1 MKTKIIYS
9 MLATMIISSSCE
21 QEIVGQKIE
30 NTPTNNYELLWKD
43 FSEYYGQFEVKNIDW
58 DSINVVTRP
67 LVNDDMNEE
76 EFYGIIT
83 NMLSVL
89 NDPHVTLYPTTPDLP
104 RWSIDL
110 DQGVKTIDD
119 FSYDLV
125 KEKYVKQ
132 WFNQSGPIQHGL
144 LENNIGY
151 IHIDQFEA
159 GLKNTKKIMTGIL
172 KDLQSTN
179 GLVIDIRD
187 TPGGRDPEAQLI
199 ASYFTTEK
207 QLYMTSRKKTGPGR
221 NDFSDPLEWYINP
234 MEKLYKSPIV
244 LLTTRYTMS
253 GAETFSLAMKTLDQV
268 VHVGDTTG
276 GAFSDDIM
284 REMYN
289 GWLYAI
295 SVGDYRD
302 RNGISYEGRGL
313 PPDKVIENTPE
324 EISQGTDKALEL
336 CHSIFEQLART
347 PEISCL

>member
-1 MKTKIIYS
+1 MKTQIIYS
-9 MLATMIISSSCE
+9 AFALMIISSSCQ
-21 QEIVGQKIE
+21 QEIIGQEIE

-43 FSEYYGQFEVKNIDW
+43 FDEYYGQFEVKNINW
-58 DSINVVTRP
+58 DSMNVVTR
-67 LVNDDMNEE
+67 NQISDDMTEE
-76 EFYGIIT
+76 QFYSVIT
-83 NMLSVL
+83 EMLSVL

-110 DQGVKTIDD
+110 VDGIKTIDD

-125 KEKYVKQ
+125 KESYVKT

-151 IHIDQFEA
+151 VHIDQFEA
-159 GLKNTKKIMTGIL
+159 GLKNTKKIMDRVL
-172 KDLQSTN
+172 KDIKNTV
-179 GLVIDIRD
+179 GLVVDIRD

-207 QLYMTSRKKTGPGR
+207 RLYMTSRKKKGPGR
-221 NDFSDPLEWYINP
+221 NDFSNTVEWYINP
-234 MEKLYKSPIV
+234 QENHYDRPIV

-268 VHVGDTTG
+268 THVGDTTG

-284 REMYN
+284 KEMYN
-289 GWLYAI
+289 GWLYSI

-302 RNGISYEGRGL
+302 RKGISYEGRGL
-313 PPDKVIENTPE
+313 PPDTLIENTPE
-324 EISQGTDKALEL
+324 EISEGTDKALEYAIEL
-336 CHSIFEQLART
+336 LSN
-347 PEISCL
+347 